1 MRRLAIFI
9 PLFLCVGL
17 SAQTEED
24 VNRIAGYAFH
34 LNYFSQLCPQE
45 KVYLHLDNTAYFQG
59 ETIWYAANV
68 VNATTGG
75 EAASKVLYVELLSPT
90 GVVLK
95 QQKLKVVDGRCHGSF
110 SLIDTSVDEAIAL
123 RGAIGYPSGY
133 YQIRAYTRA
142 MLNFDDAGVFSRV
155 IPVYKAPEKEG
166 EYDDPVMRQYNG
178 KETNR
183 PESKRSEKLDKFNM
197 TFYPEGGHLVSGLP
211 CRIAFKATDKQG
223 HGVNIE
229 ALTDN
234 DGNTLSIPLQH
245 NGMGSFTF
253 TPGEKAQK
261 VRVLYE
267 GKPYT
272 FTLPE
277 PEPEGCTLQVLRST
291 SQQVNGRSSESK
303 DVLAQSLPS
312 RDGRRARLN
321 ESTSP
326 QVHGST
332 SGDSLIVNFAAAGS
346 PSTKLL
352 AYTLTSQGRCHA
364 VDTLT
369 VGTRG
374 CTRTLATAGFPTGVY
389 QLTLFDAEG
398 TVYAQRLFFVDNGI
412 PTETVSVTADRA
424 DYRPFDEIR
433 LNLQSAAQSTFSL
446 AVRDAAD
453 YGTAYRDDIRTY
465 LLLSSELKGLI
476 EDPGWYFVEGHQVNE
491 STGQQV
497 TNHSKELDLLMMVQ
511 GWTRYNW
518 RQMAGVEPFEI
529 RHYTESQLVVDGWA
543 FSRIKETPLPDVKI
557 AVRLSSLDRKHQ
569 QETTVTTDSLGY
581 WSVGVE
587 DFEGEWD
594 LYMETR
600 QKGDKKGDK
609 TTRVRLERSSKPAL
623 YAYTP
628 IEKWLP
634 SYAWNPDK
642 MLTVQQARD
651 SEFQLPSDSH
661 LLQEV
666 EIRGRRK
673 YIDYYTFKAFDAA
686 KDAELMLDEGSYTY
700 KVVDYLRD
708 KGYAVQ
714 FPDGQTFDSFIA
726 SYNHEKWL
734 LCPPLE
740 DINGPDSMMSRTIY
754 YQWLSMQAPINGF
767 RTFWFIKEGNRDRT
781 GPSYFDGF
789 DLDLEEVKSI
799 IVYDDR
805 NLFSSFPAIR
815 DLFTNRLIQK
825 FERPHKYL
833 GLPAGLYIVE
843 IELNPSRKR
852 RTYVDKNARSTS
864 FTGYT
869 PVVEFYA
876 PTYPNGPV
884 QGDKDYRRTIYWNPE
899 VTTDADGYASVSF
912 FNNGYSRALTIS
924 AQGLTKDGV
933 PIINK

>member
-1 MRRLAIFI
+1 MKRLAIFI
-9 PLFLCVGL
+9 LLFLCVGL
-17 SAQTEED
+17 SAQTMD
-24 VNRIAGYAFH
+24 DANRLATYA
-34 LNYFSQLCPQE
+34 LRINYFNQLCPQE

-183 PESKRSEKLDKFNM
+183 PEPKRSEKLDKFNM
-197 TFYPEGGHLVSGLP
+197 AFYPEGGHLVSGLP

-223 HGVNIE
+223 HGVSIE
-229 ALTDN
+229 ALTDA
-234 DGNTLSIPLQH
+234 DGNSLSIPLQH

-253 TPGEKAQK
+253 TPGEKTQK
-261 VRVLYE
+261 VQAIYG
-267 GKPYT
+267 GKKYT

-277 PEPEGCTLQVLRST
+277 PEPEGCMLQVLRST
-291 SQQVNGRSSESK
+291 SQQVN
-303 DVLAQSLPS
+303 
-312 RDGRRARLN
+312 
-321 ESTSP
+321 ESTSR
-326 QVHGST
+326 
-332 SGDSLIVNFAAAGS
+332 DSLIFNFAAAGL

-374 CTRTLATAGFPTGVY
+374 CTRTLSTMGFPTGVY

-424 DYRPFDEIR
+424 NYRPFDEIR

-465 LLLSSELKGLI
+465 MLLSSELKGLI
-476 EDPGWYFVEGHQVNE
+476 EEPGWYFERPSDDSEALPLTGERGEG
-491 STGQQV
+491 
-497 TNHSKELDLLMMVQ
+497 LDLLMMVQ

-518 RQMAGVEPFEI
+518 RQMAGVEPFKV
-529 RHYTESQLVVDGWA
+529 RHYTEGQLVVDGWA

-600 QKGDKKGDK
+600 QQEDQKGNK

-740 DINGPDSMMSRTIY
+740 DFNGPDSMMSRTIY

-799 IVYDDR
+799 IVYDDPH
-805 NLFSSFPAIR
+805 LFSSFPAVR
-815 DLFTNRLIQK
+815 DLMTNRLIRS
-825 FERPHKYL
+825 FERPKKET
-833 GLPAGLYIVE
+833 GFPAGLYIVE
-843 IELNPSRKR
+843 LELNRKR
-852 RTYVDKNARSTS
+852 RTRVKKNSRSTS
-864 FTGYT
+864 FSGYT

-876 PTYPNGPV
+876 PTYPNGPI

-912 FNNGYSRALTIS
+912 FNNGYSHALTIS
-924 AQGLTKDGV
+924 AEGMTRDGV
-933 PIINK
+933 PIIN

>member
-1 MRRLAIFI
+1 MTRLTFFI
-9 PLFLCVGL
+9 LLFLCIGL
-17 SAQTEED
+17 SAQTVD
-24 VNRIAGYAFH
+24 DANKLATYAVH
-34 LNYFSQLCPQE
+34 INYFNQLCPQE

-68 VNATTGG
+68 VDATTGG
-75 EAASKVLYVELLSPT
+75 EAKSKVLYVELLSPT
-90 GVVLK
+90 GVVLN

-110 SLIDTSVDEAIAL
+110 SLIDTSVEEAVAL

-155 IPVYKAPEKEG
+155 IPVYKAPEEEG
-166 EYDDPVMRQYNG
+166 DYADPVMRQYNG

-183 PESKRSEKLDKFNM
+183 PEPKRSEKVDRLNIA
-197 TFYPEGGHLVSGLP
+197 FYPEGGHLVSGLP

-223 HGVNIE
+223 HGVDIE

-234 DGNTLSIPLQH
+234 VGNTLSIPLQH
-245 NGMGSFTF
+245 NGMGSFEF
-253 TPGEKAQK
+253 TPGEKTQK
-261 VRVLYE
+261 VQAIYG
-267 GKPYT
+267 GKKYT

-291 SQQVNGRSSESK
+291 SQQVN
-303 DVLAQSLPS
+303 
-312 RDGRRARLN
+312 
-321 ESTSP
+321 ESTSR
-326 QVHGST
+326 
-332 SGDSLIVNFAAAGS
+332 DSLIVNFAAAGL
-346 PSTKLL
+346 PAIKLL

-433 LNLQSAAQSTFSL
+433 LNLQVTPPSGGEGGGRTFSL

-465 LLLSSELKGLI
+465 MLLSSELKGLI
-476 EDPGWYFVEGHQVNE
+476 EEPGWYFEESQPINE
-491 STGQQV
+491 STSQQV
-497 TNHSKELDLLMMVQ
+497 DAEQSSNHYSLITNHSDALDLLMLVQ

-518 RQMAGVEPFEI
+518 QQMAGVEPFKI
-529 RHYTESQLVVDGWA
+529 RHYTEGQLVVDGWA
-543 FSRIKETPLPDVKI
+543 FSRIKETPLEGVKI
-557 AVRLSSLDRKHQ
+557 VVRLTSQDRQHRQ
-569 QETTVTTDSLGY
+569 QTTVTTDSLGY

-600 QKGDKKGDK
+600 QQEDQKGNK

-799 IVYDDR
+799 IVYDDPH
-805 NLFSSFPAIR
+805 LFSSFPAVR
-815 DLFTNRLIQK
+815 DLMTNRLIRS
-825 FERPHKYL
+825 FERPKKET
-833 GLPAGLYIVE
+833 GFPAGLYIVE
-843 IELNPSRKR
+843 LELNRKR
-852 RTYVDKNARSTS
+852 RTRVKKNSRTTS
-864 FTGYT
+864 FTGYS

-876 PTYPNGPV
+876 PTYPNGPI

-899 VTTDADGYASVSF
+899 VTTDENGYASVSF

-924 AQGLTKDGV
+924 AEGLTKDGI
-933 PIINK
+933 PIIN